1 VQGRDNANEQFMLDM
16 TQNRTAFNMWS
27 RFADKSE
34 VAAINRALRDLCD
47 VPYILFICIIGPRE
61 RVVLAT
67 GVPKGCAC
75 VHAGSV
81 AGFDHGAAQEVS
93 SDQDEQGD

>member
-1 VQGRDNANEQFMLDM
+1 VQGRDNANERFMLDM
-16 TQNRTAFNMWS
+16 TQNRIAFKVWS

-34 VAAINRALRDLCD
+34 VATINWALWDSCD
-47 VPYILFICIIGPRE
+47 VLCILFICIIGPRE

-67 GVPKGCAC
+67 GVPKGCAR

-93 SDQDEQGD
+93 SSQDEQGD